1 MTGLHDPWRWDQY
14 VVLKCQYLTTNIS
27 CVTFQKISHHGR
39 SLKAH
44 NTTHKTTKHFNITTS
59 SVPVPSNWSLPFW
72 FFKQNLVRIYHLSH
86 AWTIKKQ
93 FEDYHIQQSIN
104 KTSNQ
109 ELVFSSLTFKSS
121 ASAATLSFFFFRIYV
136 RFILGFLLFSAGPW
150 SALSVSLL
158 QAATSYLNVNF
169 VKHIFLFDL

>member
-1 MTGLHDPWRWDQY
+1 MGPIHCPKMSVSNYQY
-14 VVLKCQYLTTNIS
+14 MLYNIPEKRRYHIMGEAGKHTTPH
-27 CVTFQKISHHGR
+27 K
-39 SLKAH
+39 
-44 NTTHKTTKHFNITTS
+44 KTTQNFNITTS
-59 SVPVPSNWSLPFW
+59 SVPIPSNWSLPFW
-72 FFKQNLVRIYHLSH
+72 FFEQNLVWIYHLSH

-93 FEDYHIQQSIN
+93 VEDYHIQQSIN

-109 ELVFSSLTFKSS
+109 GLVFLSLTFKSS

-169 VKHIFLFDL
+169 VKQIFLFDL

>member
-1 MTGLHDPWRWDQY
+1 MHEQ
-14 VVLKCQYLTTNIS
+14 LKN
-27 CVTFQKISHHGR
+27 
-39 SLKAH
+39 
-44 NTTHKTTKHFNITTS
+44 N
-59 SVPVPSNWSLPFW
+59 
-72 FFKQNLVRIYHLSH
+72 
-86 AWTIKKQ
+86 
-93 FEDYHIQQSIN
+93 HIQQSID

-169 VKHIFLFDL
+169 VKQIFLFDL